1 MKTTNQLAIPTA
13 TGTFLSILPNLNSA
27 EILKTMILAAV
38 GASVSFLMSL
48 FLKVLFKK
56 KL

>member
-13 TGTFLSILPNLNSA
+13 TGTFLSILPNLNSS

-38 GASVSFLMSL
+38 GAAVSFLMSL
-48 FLKVLFKK
+48 LLKLLFKK
-56 KL
+56 RS